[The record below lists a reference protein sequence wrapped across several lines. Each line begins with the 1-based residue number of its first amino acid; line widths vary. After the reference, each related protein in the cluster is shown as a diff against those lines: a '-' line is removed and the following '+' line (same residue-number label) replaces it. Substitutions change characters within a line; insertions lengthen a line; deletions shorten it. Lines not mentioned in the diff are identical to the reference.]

1 VEQAL
6 GIPERNRRCRE
17 RPEEKEEVAEALNHG
32 YTFMKYRNA
41 LLLLDFDRRFILG
54 EKLRAGWVGES
65 NFLKEPIK

>member
-1 VEQAL
+1 
-6 GIPERNRRCRE
+6 
-17 RPEEKEEVAEALNHG
+17 
-32 YTFMKYRNA
+32 MKYRNA